1 MCTACKNDDEGR
13 KEKRKE
19 KQEKE
24 KKEKE
29 KRKRKRKRK
38 GKKEEEEEEEEDG
51 LTSSHP
57 SVKGQRPQ
65 ERWIGAHWESQ
76 ETPVA
81 QLPSFQLR
89 SALPVTRP

>member
-1 MCTACKNDDEGR
+1 MFDCVPK
-13 KEKRKE
+13 KRKKKKQKKKQKGKRGKKTE
-19 KQEKE
+19 KK

-29 KRKRKRKRK
+29 KKN
-38 GKKEEEEEEEEDG
+38 KKNNG
-51 LTSSHP
+51 LTASHP

-81 QLPSFQLR
+81 QLPSFGFGPHYR
-89 SALPVTRP
+89 LPAFCL

>member
-1 MCTACKNDDEGR
+1 MSVGVTVCRITPTYKNKKREG
-13 KEKRKE
+13 KK
-19 KQEKE
+19 KE
-24 KKEKE
+24 KKEE
-29 KRKRKRKRK
+29 KKNKRRRRRKNN
-38 GKKEEEEEEEEDG
+38 G

-81 QLPSFQLR
+81 QLPSFGFGPHYR
-89 SALPVTRP
+89 LPAFCL

>member
-1 MCTACKNDDEGR
+1 MKLE
-13 KEKRKE
+13 KKRK
-19 KQEKE
+19 

-29 KRKRKRKRK
+29 REREKKKKR
-38 GKKEEEEEEEEDG
+38 GKKEEEEEEEEEENNG
-51 LTSSHP
+51 LTASHP

-81 QLPSFQLR
+81 QLPTFGFGPHYR
-89 SALPVTRP
+89 LPAFCL